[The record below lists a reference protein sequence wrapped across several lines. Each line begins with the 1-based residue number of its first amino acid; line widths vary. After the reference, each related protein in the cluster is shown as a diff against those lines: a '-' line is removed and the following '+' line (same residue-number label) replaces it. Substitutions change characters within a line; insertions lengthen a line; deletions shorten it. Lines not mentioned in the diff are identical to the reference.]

1 MVPVPNISISNGST
15 PTPEILP
22 APVSVPTVSP
32 LPTNDT
38 VSTTTTT
45 PIAETPTAEPTTA
58 SLTSAPSVVVT
69 TQPTDAPVV
78 TTAPTDAQTTLTDTP
93 STSTPT
99 DAPTSI
105 APTIA
110 PTAAVKALTA
120 DNWAASV
127 DDGTCA
133 LASCDQDL
141 GGMITMVDFFAPW
154 CPHCQHQAP
163 VWQGVAEQYSAVK
176 AVNFGRVDCT
186 QQRELCARF
195 DITGLPTMAA
205 FVSSANGTERGLN
218 TCDAKRTGELDALEV
233 HQWID
238 DLLSHAGILHVEPEA
253 AGSTPQSSK
262 TIVPQQT
269 VETAD
274 LAATLFH
281 VLQHATAAPNTGEP
295 LPGSPR
301 AIAVAGWLQLIQ
313 HALKP
318 ATEMDTII
326 AQLAQ
331 DGQPSISQ
339 SEWAAAV
346 DQLTLWGHASDVQFS
361 VCAGAHHGYACGLWQ
376 LFHSLTTA
384 ATEATATSTLIE
396 IRSFVATLFDCEP
409 CQQHF
414 LNVSSHLEA
423 DSFEIS
429 SSHAVQ
435 WLWAVHN
442 GVTERI
448 APQWGMEPSQV
459 QYPTSNSCPACKS
472 ADGSWDMQQ
481 VELFMR
487 LTYTLQSTDEVESNT
502 SVSAGFG
509 SWLGTSLLI
518 TAAVCGAMALCAW
531 GILRARARWPD
542 AAKHVALS
550 MDDSADSL
558 SDVRGEVDD
567 GEGGFSYKGAD
578 GKWTT
583 DDLGTLWDSF
593 PDISIISQ
601 SDDHR
606 L

>member
-1 MVPVPNISISNGST
+1 M
-15 PTPEILP
+15 
-22 APVSVPTVSP
+22 
-32 LPTNDT
+32 
-38 VSTTTTT
+38 
-45 PIAETPTAEPTTA
+45 
-58 SLTSAPSVVVT
+58 
-69 TQPTDAPVV
+69 
-78 TTAPTDAQTTLTDTP
+78 APTDAQTTLTDTP
-93 STSTPT
+93 TTSTPT

-110 PTAAVKALTA
+110 PTAADLA
-120 DNWAASV
+120 V
-127 DDGTCA
+127 D
-133 LASCDQDL
+133 
-141 GGMITMVDFFAPW
+141 
-154 CPHCQHQAP
+154 
-163 VWQGVAEQYSAVK
+163 
-176 AVNFGRVDCT
+176 
-186 QQRELCARF
+186 
-195 DITGLPTMAA
+195 
-205 FVSSANGTERGLN
+205 
-218 TCDAKRTGELDALEV
+218 
-233 HQWID
+233 
-238 DLLSHAGILHVEPEA
+238 
-253 AGSTPQSSK
+253 
-262 TIVPQQT
+262 
-269 VETAD
+269 TAD
-274 LAATLFH
+274 LAATIFH
-281 VLQHATAAPNTGEP
+281 VLQHATAAPNTGEL

-301 AIAVAGWLQLIQ
+301 AIAAAGWLQLIQ

-318 ATEMDTII
+318 APEMDTII
-326 AQLAQ
+326 AQLAK
-331 DGQPSISQ
+331 DGQPSTSQ